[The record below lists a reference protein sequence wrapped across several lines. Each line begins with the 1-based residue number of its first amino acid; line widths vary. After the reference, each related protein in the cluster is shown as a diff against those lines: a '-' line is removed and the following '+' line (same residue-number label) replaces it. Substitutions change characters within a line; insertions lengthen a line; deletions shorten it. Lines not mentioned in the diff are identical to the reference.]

1 MKIKYQYCIIA
12 AALGI
17 VFNTI
22 GALVKILDW
31 EFDLGTIKVYGSMLL
46 IIGTIFLIIAAFLLL
61 IKVVFVTGNNSLN
74 K

>member
-1 MKIKYQYCIIA
+1 V

-22 GALVKILDW
+22 GALVKILHS
-31 EFDLGTIKVYGSMLL
+31 EFDLGTTKVNGSMLL

-61 IKVVFVTGNNSLN
+61 IKVVLVTGNNSLN

>member
-1 MKIKYQYCIIA
+1 MKIKYQYCIIV

-22 GALVKILDW
+22 GALVKILHW
-31 EFDLGTIKVYGSMLL
+31 EFYLGTIKVNGPMLL

>member
-1 MKIKYQYCIIA
+1 
-12 AALGI
+12 
-17 VFNTI
+17 
-22 GALVKILDW
+22 
-31 EFDLGTIKVYGSMLL
+31 MLL